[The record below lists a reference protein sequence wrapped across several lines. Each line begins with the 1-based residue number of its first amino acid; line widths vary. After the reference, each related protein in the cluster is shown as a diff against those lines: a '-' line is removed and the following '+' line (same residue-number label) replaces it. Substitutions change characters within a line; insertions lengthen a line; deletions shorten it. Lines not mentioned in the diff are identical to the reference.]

1 MKSIILFFLGIMT
14 PLLLS
19 AQQVL
24 TLEECYALAE
34 KNYPLARQKGLLEE
48 KMQSEIKILERQK
61 LPRLDL
67 NAQSTYQS
75 DVIQFPGE
83 LPNASIEPPNKD
95 QYRATMD
102 INQLIYGGGNIE
114 ANARLKLA
122 ELKTKQQEVEVSI
135 YQIKSH
141 INAVYFSI
149 LMLQEQD
156 KLLLSK
162 KEQLQELQKET
173 ASGIKSGMVLLA
185 ASQELQAEMLTLEQ
199 QGIQIT
205 YDRKKALETLSLLT
219 GKEIT
224 STEILVN
231 PETTVLEDM
240 PFPRPEL
247 QLFDFQEHQLEASKE
262 LITREN
268 APRIFGFAQAGYGN
282 PGLNVL
288 DNSFQEFYMLGIKFN
303 WRVFDWGA
311 TREKKLGVDAL
322 KNMVAAEREA
332 FILKNQIESEE
343 ARMDLS
349 KLKAI
354 IEKDREIVNLRET
367 VLAAQ
372 TSAFKN
378 GTITSSDYIKE
389 LNKLY
394 EAKINQQ
401 LNEIRLAMNRANYSL
416 LRGDF

>member
-162 KEQLQELQKET
+162 KLQNFF
-173 ASGIKSGMVLLA
+173 S
-185 ASQELQAEMLTLEQ
+185 
-199 QGIQIT
+199 
-205 YDRKKALETLSLLT
+205 
-219 GKEIT
+219 
-224 STEILVN
+224 
-231 PETTVLEDM
+231 
-240 PFPRPEL
+240 
-247 QLFDFQEHQLEASKE
+247 
-262 LITREN
+262 
-268 APRIFGFAQAGYGN
+268 
-282 PGLNVL
+282 
-288 DNSFQEFYMLGIKFN
+288 
-303 WRVFDWGA
+303 
-311 TREKKLGVDAL
+311 
-322 KNMVAAEREA
+322 
-332 FILKNQIESEE
+332 
-343 ARMDLS
+343 
-349 KLKAI
+349 
-354 IEKDREIVNLRET
+354 
-367 VLAAQ
+367 
-372 TSAFKN
+372 
-378 GTITSSDYIKE
+378 
-389 LNKLY
+389 
-394 EAKINQQ
+394 
-401 LNEIRLAMNRANYSL
+401 
-416 LRGDF
+416 